1 MKKTISLILAALFGA
16 CLIMPAAMAATIAP
30 GEQRITMGADLSD
43 AQRES
48 IYEFFGVER
57 GTIKELTVTNS
68 EERSYLEGLIPDERL
83 GRVALS
89 CVYITVLDAGSGI
102 KVETNNINWC
112 TEQMYIN
119 AMITAGITDASVK
132 VSAPYPLS
140 GTAALTGIY
149 KAYEDIT
156 GEKLDENAKAAA
168 AEELI
173 TTGELAEFIGSEEAT
188 RLINEL
194 KKILNNIKSMTD
206 DEVRAEIRRIA
217 AQCNISVTDSQ
228 VEQLLTLCR
237 TLQNLDVENLQ
248 SRLLGWLD
256 TVDKLSSVSS
266 WFAKIWHSVLEFL
279 TSIFGGF
286 FGKGKIIYS

>member
-1 MKKTISLILAALFGA
+1 MKKIISLILAALFGV

-43 AQRES
+43 AQRAS

-119 AMITAGITDASVK
+119 AMITAGIADASVK

-156 GEKLDENAKAAA
+156 GEKLDEDAKAAA

-266 WFAKIWHSVLEFL
+266 WFAKIWRSVLEFL

-286 FGKGKIIYS
+286 FGKGK

>member
-1 MKKTISLILAALFGA
+1 MKKTISLILAALFGV

-43 AQRES
+43 SQCAS

-119 AMITAGITDASVK
+119 AMITAGIADASVK

-156 GEKLDENAKAAA
+156 GEKLDEDAKAAA

-266 WFAKIWHSVLEFL
+266 WFAKIWRSVLEFL

-286 FGKGKIIYS
+286 FGKGK

>member
-1 MKKTISLILAALFGA
+1 MKKTISLILAALFGV

-43 AQRES
+43 AQRAS

-119 AMITAGITDASVK
+119 AMITAGIADASVK

-228 VEQLLTLCR
+228 VEQLLTICR

-266 WFAKIWHSVLEFL
+266 WFAKIWRSVLEFL

-286 FGKGKIIYS
+286 FGKGK

>member
-43 AQRES
+43 AQRAS

-119 AMITAGITDASVK
+119 AMITAGIADASVK

-266 WFAKIWHSVLEFL
+266 WFAKIWRSVLEFL

-286 FGKGKIIYS
+286 FGKGK

>member
-119 AMITAGITDASVK
+119 AMITAGIADASVK

-266 WFAKIWHSVLEFL
+266 WFAKIWRSVLEFL

-286 FGKGKIIYS
+286 FGKGK

>member
-1 MKKTISLILAALFGA
+1 MKKTISLILAALFGV
-16 CLIMPAAMAATIAP
+16 CLIMPDAMAATIAP

-43 AQRES
+43 AQRAS

-119 AMITAGITDASVK
+119 AMITAGIADASVK

-156 GEKLDENAKAAA
+156 GEKLDEDAKAAA

-286 FGKGKIIYS
+286 FGKGK

>member
-1 MKKTISLILAALFGA
+1 MKKTISLILAALFGV

-43 AQRES
+43 AQRAS

-119 AMITAGITDASVK
+119 AMITAGIADASVK

-256 TVDKLSSVSS
+256 TVDKLSSGSS
-266 WFAKIWHSVLEFL
+266 WFAKIWRSVLEFL

-286 FGKGKIIYS
+286 FGKGK

>member
-1 MKKTISLILAALFGA
+1 MKKTISLILAALFGV

-43 AQRES
+43 AQRAS

-119 AMITAGITDASVK
+119 AMITAGIADASVK

-217 AQCNISVTDSQ
+217 AQCNVSVTDSQ

-266 WFAKIWHSVLEFL
+266 WFAKIWRSVLEFL

-286 FGKGKIIYS
+286 FGKGK

>member
-1 MKKTISLILAALFGA
+1 MKKTISLILAALFGV
-16 CLIMPAAMAATIAP
+16 CLIMPAAMSATIAP

-43 AQRES
+43 AQRAS
-48 IYEFFGVER
+48 IYEVFGVER

-89 CVYITVLDAGSGI
+89 CVYITVLDEGSGI

-119 AMITAGITDASVK
+119 AMITAGIADASVK

-156 GEKLDENAKAAA
+156 GEKLDEDAKAAA

-266 WFAKIWHSVLEFL
+266 WFAKIWRSVLEFL

-286 FGKGKIIYS
+286 FGKGK

>member
-1 MKKTISLILAALFGA
+1 MKKTISLILAALFGV

-156 GEKLDENAKAAA
+156 GEKLDEDAKAAA

-266 WFAKIWHSVLEFL
+266 WFAKIWRSVLEFL

-286 FGKGKIIYS
+286 FGKGK

>member
-1 MKKTISLILAALFGA
+1 MKKTISLILAALFGV

-43 AQRES
+43 AQRAS

-119 AMITAGITDASVK
+119 AMITAGIADASVK

-286 FGKGKIIYS
+286 FGKGK

>member
-1 MKKTISLILAALFGA
+1 MKKTISLILAALFGV

-43 AQRES
+43 AQCAS

-89 CVYITVLDAGSGI
+89 CVYITVLDEGSGI

-119 AMITAGITDASVK
+119 AMITAGIADASVK

-156 GEKLDENAKAAA
+156 GEKLDEDAKAAA

-266 WFAKIWHSVLEFL
+266 WFAKIWRSVLEFL

-286 FGKGKIIYS
+286 FGKGK

>member
-119 AMITAGITDASVK
+119 AMITAGIADASVK

-156 GEKLDENAKAAA
+156 GEKLDEDAKAAA

-266 WFAKIWHSVLEFL
+266 WFAKIWRSVLEFL

-286 FGKGKIIYS
+286 FGKGK

>member
-1 MKKTISLILAALFGA
+1 MKKTISLILAALFGV

-43 AQRES
+43 AQRAS

-89 CVYITVLDAGSGI
+89 CVYITVLDAGLGI

-119 AMITAGITDASVK
+119 AMITAGIADASVK

-156 GEKLDENAKAAA
+156 GEKLDEDAKAAA

-266 WFAKIWHSVLEFL
+266 WFAKIWRSVLEFL

-286 FGKGKIIYS
+286 FGKGK

>member
-1 MKKTISLILAALFGA
+1 MKKTISLILAALFGV

-43 AQRES
+43 AQRAS

-112 TEQMYIN
+112 TEQMCIN
-119 AMITAGITDASVK
+119 AMITAGIADASVT

-156 GEKLDENAKAAA
+156 GEKLDEDAKAAA

-266 WFAKIWHSVLEFL
+266 WFAKIWRSVLEFL

-286 FGKGKIIYS
+286 FGKGK

>member
-1 MKKTISLILAALFGA
+1 MKKTISLILAALFGV

-43 AQRES
+43 AQRAS

-156 GEKLDENAKAAA
+156 GEKLDEDAKAAA

-286 FGKGKIIYS
+286 FGKGK

>member
-1 MKKTISLILAALFGA
+1 MKKTISLILAALFGV

-43 AQRES
+43 AQRAS

-286 FGKGKIIYS
+286 FGKGK

>member
-1 MKKTISLILAALFGA
+1 MKKTISLILAALFGV

-43 AQRES
+43 AQRAS

-156 GEKLDENAKAAA
+156 GEKLDEDDKAAA

-266 WFAKIWHSVLEFL
+266 WFAKIWRSVLEFL

-286 FGKGKIIYS
+286 FGKGK

>member
-43 AQRES
+43 AQRAS

-156 GEKLDENAKAAA
+156 GEKLDEDAKAAA

-266 WFAKIWHSVLEFL
+266 WFAKIWRSVLEFL

-286 FGKGKIIYS
+286 FGKGK

>member
-1 MKKTISLILAALFGA
+1 MKKTISLILAALFGV

-43 AQRES
+43 AQRAS

-119 AMITAGITDASVK
+119 AMITAGIADASVK

-156 GEKLDENAKAAA
+156 GEKLDEDAKAAA
-168 AEELI
+168 VEELI

-266 WFAKIWHSVLEFL
+266 WFAKIWRSVLEFL

-286 FGKGKIIYS
+286 FGKGK

>member
-1 MKKTISLILAALFGA
+1 MKKTISLILAALFGV

-43 AQRES
+43 AQRAS

-89 CVYITVLDAGSGI
+89 CVHITVLDAGLGI

-119 AMITAGITDASVK
+119 AMITAGIADASVK

-156 GEKLDENAKAAA
+156 GEKLDEDAKAAA

-266 WFAKIWHSVLEFL
+266 WFAKIWRSVLEFL

-286 FGKGKIIYS
+286 FGKGK

>member
-102 KVETNNINWC
+102 QVETNNINWC

-156 GEKLDENAKAAA
+156 GEKLDEDAKAAA

-286 FGKGKIIYS
+286 FGKGK

>member
-1 MKKTISLILAALFGA
+1 MKKTISLILAALFGV

-43 AQRES
+43 AQCAS

-119 AMITAGITDASVK
+119 AMITAGIADASVK

-156 GEKLDENAKAAA
+156 GEKLDEDAKAAA

-266 WFAKIWHSVLEFL
+266 WFAKIWRSVLEFL

-286 FGKGKIIYS
+286 FGKGK

>member
-1 MKKTISLILAALFGA
+1 MKKTISLILAALFGV
-16 CLIMPAAMAATIAP
+16 CLIMPAAMAASIAP

-43 AQRES
+43 AQCAS

-119 AMITAGITDASVK
+119 AMITAGIADASVK

-156 GEKLDENAKAAA
+156 GEKLDEDAKAAA

-266 WFAKIWHSVLEFL
+266 WFAKIWRSVLEFL

-286 FGKGKIIYS
+286 FGKGK

>member
-48 IYEFFGVER
+48 IYEFFDVER

-156 GEKLDENAKAAA
+156 GEKLDEDAKAAA

-266 WFAKIWHSVLEFL
+266 WFAKIWRSVLEFL

-286 FGKGKIIYS
+286 FGKGK

>member
-1 MKKTISLILAALFGA
+1 MKKTISLILAALFGV

-43 AQRES
+43 AQRAS

-89 CVYITVLDAGSGI
+89 CVYITVLDEGSGI

-119 AMITAGITDASVK
+119 AMITAGIADASVK

-156 GEKLDENAKAAA
+156 GEKLDEDAKAAA

-266 WFAKIWHSVLEFL
+266 WFAKIWRSVLEFL

-286 FGKGKIIYS
+286 FGKGK

>member
-43 AQRES
+43 AQRAS

-119 AMITAGITDASVK
+119 AMITAGIADASVK

-156 GEKLDENAKAAA
+156 GEKLDEDAKAAA

-266 WFAKIWHSVLEFL
+266 WFAKIWRSVLEFL

-286 FGKGKIIYS
+286 FGKGK

>member
-286 FGKGKIIYS
+286 FGKGK

>member
-43 AQRES
+43 AQRAS

-156 GEKLDENAKAAA
+156 GEKLDEDAKAAA

-286 FGKGKIIYS
+286 FGKGK

>member
-1 MKKTISLILAALFGA
+1 MKKTISLILAALFGV

-119 AMITAGITDASVK
+119 AMITAGIADASVK

-156 GEKLDENAKAAA
+156 GEKLDEDAKAAA

-286 FGKGKIIYS
+286 FGKGK

>member
-1 MKKTISLILAALFGA
+1 MKKTISLILAALFGV

-43 AQRES
+43 AQRAS

-119 AMITAGITDASVK
+119 AMITAGIADASVK

-156 GEKLDENAKAAA
+156 GEKLDEDAKAAA

-256 TVDKLSSVSS
+256 TVDNLSSVSS
-266 WFAKIWHSVLEFL
+266 WFAKIWRSVLEFL

-286 FGKGKIIYS
+286 FGKGK